1 MFDEE
6 NSKQPKS
13 RGTIVERII
22 AGPNRHLPESSSS
35 PPQNGPSESELKVL
49 RLQYLQPSSTAFKDI
64 YIGYECI
71 SEMLLGLHKDVL
83 EPILAELK
91 DHFKYIVKF
100 VCDELMH
107 GLMKPKTVARLPE
120 YIFDREK

>member
-1 MFDEE
+1 
-6 NSKQPKS
+6 
-13 RGTIVERII
+13 
-22 AGPNRHLPESSSS
+22 
-35 PPQNGPSESELKVL
+35 
-49 RLQYLQPSSTAFKDI
+49 
-64 YIGYECI
+64 
-71 SEMLLGLHKDVL
+71 MLLGLHKDVL

-100 VCDELMH
+100 VCDELMN